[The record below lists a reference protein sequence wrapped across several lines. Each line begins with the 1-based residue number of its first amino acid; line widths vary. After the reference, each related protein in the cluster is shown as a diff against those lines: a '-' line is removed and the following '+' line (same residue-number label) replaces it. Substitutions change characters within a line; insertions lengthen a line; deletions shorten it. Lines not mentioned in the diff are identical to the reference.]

1 MKLSLNALALTVIAL
16 TACAS
21 PQTTTTPVIVYE
33 PLQQAYTAYTSTMNE
48 QLPPVAFES
57 GDVATT
63 CDQYLELKQSSS
75 VTENTAN
82 FVAAQDYVI
91 CESVEIIKK
100 SADNKIKI
108 SADIAASRALAER
121 LDLRSFPSSL
131 YQRTDNNAYTLEA
144 LSLDPL
150 QKTQFSVKPSI
161 ESWHY
166 ELRVVARLEADGNG
180 EEDWLVWLTD
190 RAETGSYNILKPFIA
205 YNVNAGLIE
214 LSPLQTHTEPGH
226 HDESKTSVHIAP
238 TKHGPAG

>member
-1 MKLSLNALALTVIAL
+1 MKLSINAPSLTVIAL

-21 PQTTTTPVIVYE
+21 SQTTTTPVVVYE

-48 QLPPVAFES
+48 RLQPVAFES
-57 GDVATT
+57 GDVATD

-75 VTENTAN
+75 VTESTEN

-91 CESVEIIKK
+91 CESVDIIRN

-108 SADIAASRALAER
+108 AADITASQVLAER

-131 YQRTDNNAYTLEA
+131 YQRTDNHGYTLEA
-144 LSLDPL
+144 LSLEPL
-150 QKTQFSVKPSI
+150 RKTQYSVKPSI

-190 RAETGSYNILKPFIA
+190 RSETGSYNILEPFIA
-205 YNVNAGLIE
+205 YNVNDGLVE
-214 LSPLQTHTEPGH
+214 LSPL
-226 HDESKTSVHIAP
+226 
-238 TKHGPAG
+238 